1 MSKEV
6 IKMKLNVVL
15 HVFGAKN
22 KDTRIASKGLFR
34 VINKSTIFHV
44 LNFIAKVNNKDTS

>member
-1 MSKEV
+1 MSKEG
-6 IKMKLNVVL
+6 IKMKLNV
-15 HVFGAKN
+15 AKN

-34 VINKSTIFHV
+34 VINRSTIFHV

>member
-1 MSKEV
+1 MSREV

>member
-1 MSKEV
+1 MSNES

-15 HVFGAKN
+15 HVFGTEN